1 MDAIVELFLY
11 LMITGFISIV
21 AYFVI
26 KKAVKDAIK
35 PFFEQRGYRV
45 NKEQQVIRNGI
56 SLINYVME
64 K

>member
-26 KKAVKDAIK
+26 KKAIKDALK
-35 PFFEQRGYRV
+35 EYHNEN
-45 NKEQQVIRNGI
+45 NK
-56 SLINYVME
+56 
-64 K
+64 